1 MNTDVFGDLLEVAPF
16 HRDVLHLSEVD
27 VTEEMRRFSLTD
39 RTEMLRTCEAE
50 AISHS
55 GTR

>member
-1 MNTDVFGDLLEVAPF
+1 MNTDVFGDLLEVAPL

-27 VTEEMRRFSLTD
+27 VTVEMRRFSLTD